1 MHRPSKATLEADYD
15 IPGIVNSYGKTF
27 FQDFKYLSDSRR
39 RWREPVEDIV
49 RSGEHARLHILTH
62 AFWYHEGDQDLSR
75 TVRDFVRSAGR
86 ERYGQMAEN
95 ITDMESILKED
106 EIG

>member
-1 MHRPSKATLEADYD
+1 M
-15 IPGIVNSYGKTF
+15 
-27 FQDFKYLSDSRR
+27 
-39 RWREPVEDIV
+39 EDIV
-49 RSGEHARLHILTH
+49 RSGTYDRLHILTH
-62 AFWYHEGDQDLSR
+62 AFWYHKDDQDISR
-75 TVRDFVRSAGR
+75 TVRDFVRSASR